1 MTSSS
6 QSQLTWSSSTEPG
19 SLGARGGSTGLGP
32 TSSCPSS
39 SVSSNEILATE
50 ADLSS
55 LCLLGAQLSVLV
67 EVECFLFLFEM
78 KNGYEDGFVLA
89 AFCVSQLLFYFWM
102 DDDIYLSLIC
112 LVTAELGTSKF
123 SPLLP
128 RSSLVARK
136 EASTS
141 RSCAR
146 VEAAGSESGITRS
159 GRRWRTRA
167 STCSTIQYSTVR

>member
-1 MTSSS
+1 MTGSS

-32 TSSCPSS
+32 ASTCPSS

-78 KNGYEDGFVLA
+78 EIFSYFGIFNCCFIFRHLPFTDLLGDG
-89 AFCVSQLLFYFWM
+89 
-102 DDDIYLSLIC
+102 
-112 LVTAELGTSKF
+112 
-123 SPLLP
+123 
-128 RSSLVARK
+128 
-136 EASTS
+136 
-141 RSCAR
+141 
-146 VEAAGSESGITRS
+146 
-159 GRRWRTRA
+159 
-167 STCSTIQYSTVR
+167 